1 MCVHAPSPFQKHP
14 QTPSQQR
21 PSDLRDLR
29 VNVVKQHVPVS
40 YPLTETATLRKQS
53 RAILLTLG
61 RNHGGENFYIFI
73 TAAVN
78 LMHRFR
84 LLSPKVPGDGRP
96 LSEPLVARS
105 PNPIWLGDHCAV
117 HKRQAGAVISFHS
130 RVFTATFSNPI
141 CLFFFFFMNPIIAN
155 LWWSLVLQ
163 SPPSQDVFN
172 IFILP
177 CLLQWIWK
185 SFVKWWWS
193 EIAYSVSAK
202 RGWRMILKRKRDFW
216 YWQFPF
222 SFQKWRAFF
231 PPPLSRRTGYS
242 VICHVLIWLPS
253 KFLF

>member
-1 MCVHAPSPFQKHP
+1 MFIHAPSPFQKQP

-29 VNVVKQHVPVS
+29 VNVVKQHVTVF
-40 YPLTETATLRKQS
+40 YRNCHIKETVKGNFTHPWKESRWWKLLYFHHCSCKSDASFQPSLPKSAQGWEASLWTL
-53 RAILLTLG
+53 L
-61 RNHGGENFYIFI
+61 
-73 TAAVN
+73 
-78 LMHRFR
+78 
-84 LLSPKVPGDGRP
+84 
-96 LSEPLVARS
+96 ARS
-105 PNPIWLGDHCAV
+105 PNPIWLGESLC
-117 HKRQAGAVISFHS
+117 R
-130 RVFTATFSNPI
+130 FTKDRLVLWSHFIPESSLQHFLIPSV
-141 CLFFFFFMNPIIAN
+141 FFFFFYESYYCKPLMEPK
-155 LWWSLVLQ
+155 LQ

-222 SFQKWRAFF
+222 SFQKWRGFF
-231 PPPLSRRTGYS
+231 SPPLSRRTGYS
-242 VICHVLIWLPS
+242 VICRVLIWLPS